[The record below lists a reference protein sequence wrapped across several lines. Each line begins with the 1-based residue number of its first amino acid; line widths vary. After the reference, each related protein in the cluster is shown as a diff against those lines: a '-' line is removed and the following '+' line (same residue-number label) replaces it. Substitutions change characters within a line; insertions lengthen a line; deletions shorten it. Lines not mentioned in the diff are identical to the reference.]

1 MEKKQVVRV
10 ANWDFWFDHNTSG
23 VHPMIREQP
32 LSLNQPLNKPHVRV
46 LVMILVLDLG
56 VTGVVTGGIAPLNAE
71 SRRVVRERTFWL
83 KNPKMNMFM
92 MN

>member
-1 MEKKQVVRV
+1 MKKKQFVRV
-10 ANWDFWFDHNTSG
+10 ANWDFWFDQNI
-23 VHPMIREQP
+23 HPMIKEQP

-56 VTGVVTGGIAPLNAE
+56 VKGVVTRGIVPLKAE
-71 SRRVVRERTFWL
+71 SRRVVQERTFWL